1 MKLLSGK
8 NVRLCGRP
16 KRVKP
21 TVVDEE
27 EEGDEEAAEAI

>member
-16 KRVKP
+16 KRIKP
-21 TVVDEE
+21 TVDEE
-27 EEGDEEAAEAI
+27 LEEDEVVEAM

>member
-27 EEGDEEAAEAI
+27 EGDEEAAEAM

>member
-16 KRVKP
+16 KSIRP
-21 TVVDEE
+21 EE
-27 EEGDEEAAEAI
+27 EKGDEEVVEAM